1 MFQYVINQPTRDY
14 ILAYIPVEEFE
25 YLTNAEAVPTTSY
38 KLVLPEEYDTGAVIV
53 IDETTYYNGLFN
65 SIGGTPIFLNQGL
78 PVYTFST
85 AIPIYQQISL
95 PTISVLPSVSVPTI
109 TISAPV
115 SFPTTSISIPTLP
128 LNYVKHDKVY
138 EDPPVEE
145 VAAAAVAQSAVA
157 PIVESVPATTAP
169 ISGTIGF
176 NGMVPASGKI
186 KIYAHCF

>member
-1 MFQYVINQPTRDY
+1 MATIEHVNF
-14 ILAYIPVEEFE
+14 
-25 YLTNAEAVPTTSY
+25 
-38 KLVLPEEYDTGAVIV
+38 
-53 IDETTYYNGLFN
+53 
-65 SIGGTPIFLNQGL
+65 
-78 PVYTFST
+78 YTFST